1 MTASDVPKNVAF
13 EIKMDKS
20 VDPDQ
25 LEELKKQKIREMEK
39 KRQERIE

>member
-1 MTASDVPKNVAF
+1 MTASDVPKNFAF